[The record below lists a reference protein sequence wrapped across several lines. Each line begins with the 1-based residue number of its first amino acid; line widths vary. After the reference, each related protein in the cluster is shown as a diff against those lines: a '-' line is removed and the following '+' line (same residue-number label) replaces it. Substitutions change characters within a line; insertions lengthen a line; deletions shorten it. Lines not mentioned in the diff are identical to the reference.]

1 MGLNLKILYYN
12 CQGMANDRRLY
23 KLKRALG
30 KIKWDM
36 VDLSKIKRDDE
47 NLIRRHN
54 GNYLNHYG

>member
-1 MGLNLKILYYN
+1 
-12 CQGMANDRRLY
+12 MANDRRLY